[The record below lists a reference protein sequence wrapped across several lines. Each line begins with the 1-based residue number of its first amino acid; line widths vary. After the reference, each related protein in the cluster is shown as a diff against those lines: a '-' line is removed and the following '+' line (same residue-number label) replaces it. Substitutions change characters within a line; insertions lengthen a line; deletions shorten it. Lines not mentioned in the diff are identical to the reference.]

1 MATPVLYQNVDTVNA
16 YFPVN
21 SNWYNFHSGEE
32 VKLDKDRRFLVNNKV
47 EDLVPLFQLEGTIV

>member
-1 MATPVLYQNVDTVNA
+1 MPISLLIRSHL
-16 YFPVN
+16 
-21 SNWYNFHSGEE
+21 SNFSWYNFHSGEE